1 MQEFFI
7 DSKESMQ
14 DFEDMLAK
22 KEVSIARIEGS
33 TVHCTLNGES
43 VKLTVEKDYLQFF
56 IDKAIIFG
64 KDFTPH
70 IINISHKDNKIHV
83 FFEGVKEPKVFPW
96 SPWALSP
103 KPLKGTVPFAGNQHF
118 KHFLEFDSYEDYQE
132 KRSRI
137 YELKLYTCW
146 NQAES
151 FMLRHGMTY
160 FKDMTI
166 KDVSVLSFD
175 IETDGLHHT
184 DNSKVFIISNT
195 FRKGDYYERRVF
207 NLKDYEDDCGR
218 LITDWC
224 AYVVCLDP
232 SIMLA
237 HNGIGFDLPYLDHVA
252 RCYGVELTLGKDGSS
267 IHFEE
272 RVSKFRKDGSQNYE
286 YHNPVVFGREV
297 IDTFFLAI
305 KYDIGRKY
313 ESYGLKSIIRQE
325 GLEKEG
331 RTFIDASQISKYYND
346 PEMWPKVVT
355 YAEEDSDD
363 SLKLFD
369 LMGPSIFYFTQSIPM
384 TFQQV
389 NNKATGSQI
398 NSFLVRSY
406 LQNGES
412 IPLADKLP
420 EHTEGG
426 ISFAVPGIYRNLIKW
441 DLKSAYPSQVLRF
454 QLYDKKKDPK
464 AHFYRMVRYFTYE
477 RFDLKKKYKE
487 TKDKY
492 YSDREQSSK
501 IFINSAYGV
510 TITNGLNF
518 NAPWIGAK
526 ITKET
531 RDVLNQAITWAS
543 GKDKDYW
550 IAEFNRKVGKEDV

>member
-22 KEVSIARIEGS
+22 KEVSITRIEGS

-70 IINISHKDNKIHV
+70 IINISHKDENIHV

-96 SPWALSP
+96 KPWALSP

-146 NQAES
+146 NQVES

-184 DNSKVFIISNT
+184 DDSKVFIISNT
-195 FRKGDYYERRVF
+195 FRNGDYYERKVF
-207 NLKDYEDDCGR
+207 NLKDYVDDCGR

-224 AYVVCLDP
+224 AYVVRLDP
-232 SIMLA
+232 CLLLG
-237 HNGIGFDLPYLDHVA
+237 HNIISFDLPYLAHVA
-252 RCYGVELTLGKDGSS
+252 KCYGVELTLGKDGSA

-272 RVSKFRKDGSQNYE
+272 RVSKKRKNGEQNYE
-286 YHNPVVFGREV
+286 FHDIHIFGRSIV
-297 IDTFFLAI
+297 DTFFLAGD
-305 KYDIGRKY
+305 YDIAKKY
-313 ESYGLKSIIRQE
+313 ISYGLKSIIKQE
-325 GLEKEG
+325 GLEKDG
-331 RTFIDASQISKYYND
+331 RTFIDASKISTYYKD
-346 PEMWPKVVT
+346 PIMWERVLK

-363 SLKLFD
+363 ALKLFD
-369 LMGPSIFYFTQSIPM
+369 LMAPAVFYFTRTAPQ
-384 TFQQV
+384 TFQQMI
-389 NNKATGSQI
+389 NGATGRQL
-398 NSFLVRSY
+398 NSIMIRSY
-406 LQNGES
+406 LQNNHS
-412 IPLADKLP
+412 IARADQIETYP
-420 EHTEGG
+420 GA
-426 ISFAVPGIYRNLIKW
+426 ISFGIPGSYGAAIKY
-441 DLKSAYPSQVLRF
+441 DVASLYPSIMRQ
-454 QLYDKKKDPK
+454 YKIYNKTKDPN
-464 AHFYRMVRYFTYE
+464 AHFVTMVEYFATE
-477 RFDLKKKYKE
+477 RLVNKKLAK
-487 TKDKY
+487 TTGDKY
-492 YSDREQSSK
+492 YQDLEQSQK
-501 IFINSAYGV
+501 VGANSCYGFLG
-510 TITNGLNF
+510 TNGLNY
-518 NAPWIGAK
+518 NYRDGADMV
-526 ITKET
+526 T
-531 RDVLNQAITWAS
+531 RHGREILNKAILFAT
-543 GKDKDYW
+543 GKDAQYW
-550 IAEFNRKVGKEDV
+550 QGLADA

>member
-22 KEVSIARIEGS
+22 KEVSIVRIEGS

-70 IINISHKDNKIHV
+70 IINISHKDENIHV

-96 SPWALSP
+96 KPWALSP
-103 KPLKGTVPFAGNQHF
+103 KPLKGTIPFAGNQHF

-184 DNSKVFIISNT
+184 DDSKVFIISNT
-195 FRKGDYYERRVF
+195 FRKGDYYERKVF
-207 NLKDYEDDCGR
+207 NLKDYADDCGR

-224 AYVVCLDP
+224 AYVVRLDP
-232 SIMLA
+232 SLLLG
-237 HNGIGFDLPYLDHVA
+237 HNIISFDLPYLAHVA
-252 RCYGVELTLGKDGSS
+252 KCYGVELTLGKDESA

-272 RVSKFRKDGSQNYE
+272 RVSKFRKDGSQSYE
-286 YHNPVVFGREV
+286 YHNPLVFGREV

-369 LMGPSIFYFTQSIPM
+369 LMAPATFYFNQTIPM
-384 TFQQV
+384 TFQQMI
-389 NNKATGSQI
+389 NRATGSQL
-398 NSFLVRSY
+398 NNLMVRSY
-406 LQNGES
+406 LQIEHSIAKADEAGEF
-412 IPLADKLP
+412 
-420 EHTEGG
+420 EGAVSFG
-426 ISFAVPGIYRNLIKW
+426 IPGIYANGFKFDAASL
-441 DLKSAYPSQVLRF
+441 YPSIMRQYKIYPKNKDS
-454 QLYDKKKDPK
+454 LYHFPRIVDYYAIERLKNKKL
-464 AHFYRMVRYFTYE
+464 A
-477 RFDLKKKYKE
+477 KE
-487 TKDKY
+487 TGLQYYKDL
-492 YSDREQSSK
+492 EQSQK
-501 IFINSAYGV
+501 VGANSLYGFMGAG
-510 TITNGLNF
+510 GLNYNF
-518 NAPWIGAK
+518 PSGAAEVTRK
-526 ITKET
+526 GREILDHASQFSTSKSVFFWKE
-531 RDVLNQAITWAS
+531 
-543 GKDKDYW
+543 
-550 IAEFNRKVGKEDV
+550 KVTNVE

>member
-22 KEVSIARIEGS
+22 KEVSIVRIEGS
-33 TVHCTLNGES
+33 TVYCTLNGES

-70 IINISHKDNKIHV
+70 IINISHKDENIHV

-96 SPWALSP
+96 KPWALSP

-166 KDVSVLSFD
+166 KDVSILSFD

-184 DNSKVFIISNT
+184 DDSKVFIISNT
-195 FRKGDYYERRVF
+195 FRKGDYYERKVF

-218 LITDWC
+218 LISDWC
-224 AYVVCLDP
+224 AYVVRLDP
-232 SIMLA
+232 SLLLG
-237 HNGIGFDLPYLDHVA
+237 HNIISFDLPYLAHVA
-252 RCYGVELTLGKDGSS
+252 KCYGVELYLGKDGSAV
-267 IHFEE
+267 HFEE
-272 RVSKFRKDGSQNYE
+272 RTSKFRKDGSQSYE

-313 ESYGLKSIIRQE
+313 ESYGLKPIIRQE

-369 LMGPSIFYFTQSIPM
+369 LMAPATFYFNQTIPM
-384 TFQQV
+384 TFQQMI
-389 NNKATGSQI
+389 NRATGSQL
-398 NSFLVRSY
+398 NNLMVRSY
-406 LQNGES
+406 LQIGHSIAKADEAGEF
-412 IPLADKLP
+412 
-420 EHTEGG
+420 EGALTLG
-426 ISFAVPGIYRNLIKW
+426 LPGIYSNC
-441 DLKSAYPSQVLRF
+441 LKIDVNSMYPSIMRNSKI
-454 QLYDKKKDPK
+454 YPKKKDPFAYMPK
-464 AHFYRMVRYFTYE
+464 ILDYFALE
-477 RFDLKKKYKE
+477 RLNNKE
-487 TKDKY
+487 LAKNTGMKY
-492 YSDREQSSK
+492 YKDLEQTQK
-501 IFINSAYGV
+501 VAANSFFGFMGA
-510 TITNGLNF
+510 NGLNY
-518 NAPWIGAK
+518 NYPEGAALVTKIGREILEK
-526 ITKET
+526 TIIYTTGNDYSYWKSK
-531 RDVLNQAITWAS
+531 LN
-543 GKDKDYW
+543 G
-550 IAEFNRKVGKEDV
+550 